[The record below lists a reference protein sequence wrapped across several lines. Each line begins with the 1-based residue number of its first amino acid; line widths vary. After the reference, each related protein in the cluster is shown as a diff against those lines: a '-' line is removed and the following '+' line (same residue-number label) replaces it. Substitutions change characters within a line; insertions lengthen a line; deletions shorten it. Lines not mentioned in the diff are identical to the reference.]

1 MGAAGALS
9 VLIFGPWSPREG
21 AAVGALLDF
30 WKPVFSYVLLYV
42 FRWPTRDTRI
52 VFLFVVFEF
61 PGLAIIICHFCCF
74 CVCFCFVSGACRNLH
89 LFVLFLYFL
98 CVLSCFEGEKE
109 KT

>member
-52 VFLFVVFEF
+52 VFLFVFFEF

-74 CVCFCFVSGACRNLH
+74 LNVFLLFPGLAGICKFRIVFFC
-89 LFVLFLYFL
+89 LFLFGP
-98 CVLSCFEGEKE
+98 VLRGK
-109 KT
+109 KGNT